1 MHASGNEWNFFS
13 LLLSSSSSFV
23 RSGHVVTSLSF
34 IRRRLGARCLCV
46 TAALLLRCCLLSPL
60 PALRFSRSNIFSL
73 FLLFSSLFSFFFFFL
88 LLSSSSFNTLCHLV
102 TTSKKRNIQHETNHT
117 KHMTNTTCSHTK
129 RIFSFD
135 VFEIR
140 VALRVTSCIERA
152 RVGSQ
157 RSEYN

>member
-1 MHASGNEWNFFS
+1 ME
-13 LLLSSSSSFV
+13 LLLSSSLFFFFV

-102 TTSKKRNIQHETNHT
+102 TTSRKRNIQHETNHT

-140 VALRVTSCIERA
+140 VCSSSNVMYRKSAGWIATF
-152 RVGSQ
+152 
-157 RSEYN
+157 

>member
-1 MHASGNEWNFFS
+1 ME
-13 LLLSSSSSFV
+13 LLLSSSLFFFFV
-23 RSGHVVTSLSF
+23 RSCHVVTSLSF

-46 TAALLLRCCLLSPL
+46 TAALLLRCCCLLSPL

-140 VALRVTSCIERA
+140 VCSSSNVMYRKSAGWIATF
-152 RVGSQ
+152 
-157 RSEYN
+157 